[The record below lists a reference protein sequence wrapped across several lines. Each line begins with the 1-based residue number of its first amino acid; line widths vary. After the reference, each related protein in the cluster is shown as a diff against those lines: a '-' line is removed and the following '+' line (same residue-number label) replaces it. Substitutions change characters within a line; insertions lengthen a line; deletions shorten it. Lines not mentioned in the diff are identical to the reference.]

1 VSGRGDAAAGGTADP
16 PVIWKRNLSVLVA
29 GQLLAVSA
37 MGIVLPLI
45 PFFVRDLGV
54 TDRAAVE
61 RWSGLIF
68 SGPFLAAALLAP
80 VWGNLG
86 DRYGHRKMVIRAIVG
101 LAVVNLALVF
111 VKTPLQFF
119 LLRFFQ
125 GAITGF
131 IPAALSITSASTPP
145 DKLPG
150 AMARLTASA
159 SAGRLIGPAVGGLLA
174 GFLTFQQLF
183 LTVGIVISVAAVVV
197 SALLKEPPIP
207 RVERPLSAAGNL
219 KWAFRD
225 PRLRLALPGLLLA
238 MVGISMVMPIF
249 PLYVEDLLGGRGD
262 AKVITGIGFAVVAG
276 ATLIQSSGIGWLAGR
291 IGLKVVLVTSLA
303 LAALSLWLHV
313 AVRGVGSMLAVR
325 ALLGVAAAGIAPV
338 LHTMVSRAT
347 PDGMR
352 GGMAGYASAA
362 TILGFFFG
370 PFLGGWLASHVGVD
384 GVFRIAA
391 AVTAACAVGA
401 AIIARRV
408 GGDRR
413 LVPLAEE
420 IPR

>member
-1 VSGRGDAAAGGTADP
+1 VTGP

-54 TDRAAVE
+54 TDRASVE

-80 VWGNLG
+80 VWGALG
-86 DRYGHRKMVIRAIVG
+86 DRYGHRKMVIRAVIG

-111 VKTPLQFF
+111 VQTPLQFC

-125 GAITGF
+125 GAVTGF

-174 GFLTFQQLF
+174 GFLTFRQLF
-183 LTVGIVISVAAVVV
+183 LVVGIVIAVAAVVV
-197 SALLKEPPIP
+197 SVLLKEPPTTRAEKP
-207 RVERPLSAAGNL
+207 ATAAGNL
-219 KWAFRD
+219 RWAFGD
-225 PRLRLALPGLLLA
+225 ARLRIALPGLLLA

-249 PLYVEDLLGGRGD
+249 PLYVEDLLGGAGD
-262 AKVITGIGFAVVAG
+262 PKVMTGVGFAVVAG
-276 ATLIQSSGIGWLAGR
+276 FTLLQSAQIGWLAR
-291 IGLKVVLVTSLA
+291 RVGLKILLVSSLA
-303 LAALSLWLHV
+303 VSALALLLHV
-313 AVRGVGSMLAVR
+313 GLRSTASMLAVR
-325 ALLGVAAAGIAPV
+325 ALLGIGAAGIGPV
-338 LHTMVSRAT
+338 LHTMISRAA

-352 GGMAGYASAA
+352 GGMAGYASSA
-362 TILGFFFG
+362 TILGFFVG
-370 PFLGGWLASHVGVD
+370 PLVGGWLANHVGID

-391 AVTAACAVGA
+391 GVTAACAVGA
-401 AIIARRV
+401 AIVARRV
-408 GGDRR
+408 GRDRQ
-413 LVPLAEE
+413 LVPVAEE